1 MIENLNH
8 GSMETMNAAVD
19 TRHLLPAWE
28 QFRAATDI
36 APIRSKAHYARM
48 TAMLEQLL
56 DTAQG
61 DERHPAME
69 LADIVGDL
77 IEDYEARHHPLP
89 EATGVQALK
98 FLMEQHGLR
107 QSDLPELG
115 SQGVVSEILTA
126 KRELNLRQVRRWP
139 RALACRPPPLCEA
152 T

>member
-1 MIENLNH
+1 
-8 GSMETMNAAVD
+8 MNAAID

-28 QFRAATDI
+28 QFRAATEI
-36 APIRSKAHYARM
+36 APIRSEAHYARM
-48 TAMLEQLL
+48 TATLEHLL
-56 DTAQG
+56 DAAQG
-61 DERHPAME
+61 DEHHPAME

-107 QSDLPELG
+107 QSDLTELG

-126 KRELNLRQVRRWP
+126 KRELNLRQVR
-139 RALACRPPPLCEA
+139 ALAERFSVSVA
-152 T
+152 TFV

>member
-1 MIENLNH
+1 
-8 GSMETMNAAVD
+8 MNATID
-19 TRHLLPAWE
+19 TGHLLPAWE

-36 APIRSKAHYARM
+36 APIRSEAHYARM
-48 TAMLEQLL
+48 TATLEQSL

-77 IEDYEARHHPLP
+77 IEDYETCHHPLP

-107 QSDLPELG
+107 QSDLTELG

-126 KRELNLRQVRRWP
+126 KRELNLREV
-139 RALACRPPPLCEA
+139 RALAERFGVSVA
-152 T
+152 TFV